1 MPEKMNVQPTI
12 PGFFPLQARVSS
24 KPSKAPGRYRYMG
37 ESDDSRGQDAAV
49 PGHDEADAGV
59 IEKDTDRMLEAKT
72 RSSSQPQ
79 TVGGST
85 RGRVRKTSR
94 IPFKIRGNRAT

>member
-1 MPEKMNVQPTI
+1 M
-12 PGFFPLQARVSS
+12 R
-24 KPSKAPGRYRYMG
+24 

-59 IEKDTDRMLEAKT
+59 IEKDTDRMLRPKT

-79 TVGGST
+79 TVAAYQGQGQED
-85 RGRVRKTSR
+85 VEN
-94 IPFKIRGNRAT
+94 PFKIRGNRAT